1 MIKMTLKTWLIE
13 DIREI
18 IDSFKEKRSKSENI
32 MKKDL
37 LLHERVYLIMSIM
50 LPHLFPIPKDK
61 PFPRFMALDL
71 LLSLFL
77 IVAIF
82 TSCYLVFYS
91 EDSIGNQGGE
101 INEILNESY
110 GIGSVKDL
118 ILCRTILDNQ
128 KGDEFY
134 VDIGD

>member
-1 MIKMTLKTWLIE
+1 MTLKTWLIE

-134 VDIGD
+134 ADIGD

>member
-1 MIKMTLKTWLIE
+1 MTLKTWLIE